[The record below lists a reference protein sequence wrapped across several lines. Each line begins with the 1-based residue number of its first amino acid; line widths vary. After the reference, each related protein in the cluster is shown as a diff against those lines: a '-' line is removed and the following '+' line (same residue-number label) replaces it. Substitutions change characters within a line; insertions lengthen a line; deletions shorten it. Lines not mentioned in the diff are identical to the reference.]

1 MGDIAAVFGWVPA
14 VMDDMDVAELMR
26 WHAIALARFK
36 AMNG

>member
-1 MGDIAAVFGWVPA
+1 MGDIAAVFGWSPA
-14 VMDDMDVAELMR
+14 VMDQMDVPELMS